1 MKRLWIIAPAVLP
14 LVLAGCKKES
24 PPAVASPPQAVIAAE
39 VIVRNQRIEAEA
51 IGQTR
56 GSQEVEVRARV
67 EGVLEKIH
75 FEEGR
80 PVKQGDLL
88 YTIDPK
94 PYETMLLQASGNLAR
109 AEATWTKSK
118 QDLARFEPLMKRNA
132 ISRQQYDEAIAGE
145 RANAAAVETSK
156 AQVQSAQYQLD
167 YTRILAPTD
176 GLVGKSEVQMGNL
189 VGRGQSTLLTS
200 ISKVDPIHVRFSV
213 SEREYLEWA
222 RANPGAMN
230 GATAPKDIFALLL
243 ADGSKHPQL
252 GSPVFADRLVDP
264 TTGTLLIE
272 VAFPNPEKTV
282 RPGQFARVR
291 YATSVQTNAILV
303 PQRAVQEM
311 QAVYSVVVVAAGNK
325 AEFRPVMPGG
335 RVGPLWLISS
345 GLRPGEKVVIEGAQK
360 LRPGMSLAPVYTNL
374 TVEAAPAAP

>member
-1 MKRLWIIAPAVLP
+1 MRTF
-14 LVLAGCKKES
+14 LVVPWVVGTLALVACRKEA
-24 PPAVASPPQAVIAAE
+24 PPAVAPPPQAVIAAE
-39 VIVRNQRIEAEA
+39 VIVRNQRVENEA

-75 FEEGR
+75 FDEGR
-80 PVKQGDLL
+80 SVKQGDLL

-109 AEATWTKSK
+109 AEATWTKSR

-132 ISRQQYDEAIAGE
+132 ISRQQYDEAVAGE

-167 YTRILAPTD
+167 YTSILAPTD
-176 GLVGKSEVQMGNL
+176 GLVGKSEVQIGNL

-213 SEREYLEWA
+213 SEREYLDWV
-222 RANPGAMN
+222 RANPGAQH
-230 GATAPKDIFALLL
+230 ATTAPKDIFALLL
-243 ADGSKHPQL
+243 ADGSKHPHP
-252 GSPVFADRLVDP
+252 GSPVFLDRLVDP

-272 VAFPNPEKTV
+272 AAFPNPEKAI

-291 YATSVQTNAILV
+291 YATSIQTNAILV

-311 QAVYSVVVVAAGNK
+311 QAVYSVVVVGEGNK
-325 AEFRPVMPGG
+325 AEFRPVTPGARIG
-335 RVGPLWLISS
+335 SFWMISS
-345 GLRPGEKVVIEGAQK
+345 GLRPGEKVVVEGAQK
-360 LRPGMSLAPVYTNL
+360 LRPGALLAPVYTNL
-374 TVEAAPAAP
+374 TATAAPAAP